1 MQNLMG
7 RIRRCAED
15 YNMIC
20 AGDKI
25 AVGVSG
31 GKDSL
36 SLLYLLAALRRYSPV
51 PYELQA
57 VTIDMGLPGM
67 DFSPATIRNEMADL
81 TSMGLLEQP
90 HTSAGRVPSAAG
102 YRLYVDELMQSYR
115 LSMDETK
122 TINQAMEVKMQEVDK
137 MISQVGK
144 LVSKMTDLP
153 AYAVAARSS
162 QRTVKRFD
170 LILAE
175 TGSFILV
182 VMLSDNQV
190 QNKLIR
196 LPLDVSQEDLRLL
209 SAVLNASLTE
219 LTADEITPEL
229 LAKVT
234 RSAAGAASLV
244 PVIVDYTVEL
254 LKKTHSEVYMT
265 GQAKLLGQ
273 PEYHDVEKAQEVL
286 TSLDEDVISNLPATL
301 SSGTT
306 QILVGPENVA
316 KELKDSSVV
325 ITKFDIGDGMQGM
338 IGVVG
343 PTRMDYAKITA
354 RLSYFAENL
363 GRMFAKPQQPALNEP
378 ELPEEPKK

>member
-1 MQNLMG
+1 MELTERKKQIL
-7 RIRRCAED
+7 RAIVDSYIRTAEP
-15 YNMIC
+15 
-20 AGDKI
+20 
-25 AVGVSG
+25 VGS
-31 GKDSL
+31 K
-36 SLLYLLAALRRYSPV
+36 
-51 PYELQA
+51 
-57 VTIDMGLPGM
+57 TISQMPGM

-102 YRLYVDELMQSYR
+102 YRLYVDELMQDYR
-115 LSMDETK
+115 LSVDETK
-122 TINQAMEVKMQEVDK
+122 SINQAMENKMQEVDK

-175 TGSFILV
+175 AGSFILV

-229 LAKVT
+229 LARVT
-234 RSAAGAASLV
+234 RSAAGAQSLV

-254 LKKTHSEVYMT
+254 LRKTHGEVYMT

-301 SSGTT
+301 SSGKT

-363 GRMFAKPQQPALNEP
+363 GRMFAKPQQPALSEP

>member
-1 MQNLMG
+1 MELTERKKQIL
-7 RIRRCAED
+7 RAIVDSYIRTAEP
-15 YNMIC
+15 
-20 AGDKI
+20 
-25 AVGVSG
+25 VGS
-31 GKDSL
+31 K
-36 SLLYLLAALRRYSPV
+36 
-51 PYELQA
+51 
-57 VTIDMGLPGM
+57 TISQLPGM

-102 YRLYVDELMQSYR
+102 YRLYVDELMQDYR

-144 LVSKMTDLP
+144 LVSKMTNLP

-175 TGSFILV
+175 AGSFILV

-209 SAVLNASLTE
+209 SAVLNTSLTE

>member
-1 MQNLMG
+1 MELTERKKQIL
-7 RIRRCAED
+7 RAIVDSYIRTAEP
-15 YNMIC
+15 
-20 AGDKI
+20 
-25 AVGVSG
+25 VGS
-31 GKDSL
+31 K
-36 SLLYLLAALRRYSPV
+36 
-51 PYELQA
+51 
-57 VTIDMGLPGM
+57 TISQLPGM

-102 YRLYVDELMQSYR
+102 YRLYVDELMQDYR

-144 LVSKMTDLP
+144 LVSKMTNLP

-162 QRTVKRFD
+162 QRTVKRCD

-175 TGSFILV
+175 AGSFILV

-209 SAVLNASLTE
+209 SAALNASLTE

>member
-1 MQNLMG
+1 MELTERKKQIL
-7 RIRRCAED
+7 RAIVDSYIRTAEP
-15 YNMIC
+15 
-20 AGDKI
+20 
-25 AVGVSG
+25 VGS
-31 GKDSL
+31 K
-36 SLLYLLAALRRYSPV
+36 
-51 PYELQA
+51 
-57 VTIDMGLPGM
+57 TISQLPGM

-102 YRLYVDELMQSYR
+102 YRLYVDELMQDYR

-122 TINQAMEVKMQEVDK
+122 SINQAMEVKMQEVDK

-175 TGSFILV
+175 AGSFILV

>member
-1 MQNLMG
+1 MELTERKKQIL
-7 RIRRCAED
+7 RAIVDSYIRTAEP
-15 YNMIC
+15 
-20 AGDKI
+20 
-25 AVGVSG
+25 VGS
-31 GKDSL
+31 K
-36 SLLYLLAALRRYSPV
+36 
-51 PYELQA
+51 
-57 VTIDMGLPGM
+57 TISQLPGM

-102 YRLYVDELMQSYR
+102 YRLYVDELMQNYR

-144 LVSKMTDLP
+144 LVSKMTNLP

>member
-1 MQNLMG
+1 MELTERKKQIL
-7 RIRRCAED
+7 RAIVDSYIRTAEP
-15 YNMIC
+15 
-20 AGDKI
+20 
-25 AVGVSG
+25 VGS
-31 GKDSL
+31 K
-36 SLLYLLAALRRYSPV
+36 
-51 PYELQA
+51 
-57 VTIDMGLPGM
+57 TISQLPGM

-102 YRLYVDELMQSYR
+102 YRLYVDELMQNYR

-170 LILAE
+170 LILAVA
-175 TGSFILV
+175 GSFILV

>member
-1 MQNLMG
+1 MELTERKKQIL
-7 RIRRCAED
+7 RAIVDSYIRTAEP
-15 YNMIC
+15 
-20 AGDKI
+20 
-25 AVGVSG
+25 VGS
-31 GKDSL
+31 K
-36 SLLYLLAALRRYSPV
+36 
-51 PYELQA
+51 
-57 VTIDMGLPGM
+57 TISQLPGM

-102 YRLYVDELMQSYR
+102 YRLYVDELMQGYR

-144 LVSKMTDLP
+144 LVSKMTNLP

-175 TGSFILV
+175 AGSFILV

-209 SAVLNASLTE
+209 SAVLNTSLTE

>member
-1 MQNLMG
+1 MELTERKKQIL
-7 RIRRCAED
+7 RAIVDSYIRTAEP
-15 YNMIC
+15 
-20 AGDKI
+20 
-25 AVGVSG
+25 VGS
-31 GKDSL
+31 K
-36 SLLYLLAALRRYSPV
+36 
-51 PYELQA
+51 
-57 VTIDMGLPGM
+57 TISQLPGM

-102 YRLYVDELMQSYR
+102 YRLYVDELMQDYR

-175 TGSFILV
+175 AGSFILV

-363 GRMFAKPQQPALNEP
+363 GRMFAKPQQPALSEP

>member
-1 MQNLMG
+1 MG
-7 RIRRCAED
+7 GRNMELTERKKQILRAIVDSYIRTAEP
-15 YNMIC
+15 
-20 AGDKI
+20 
-25 AVGVSG
+25 VGS
-31 GKDSL
+31 K
-36 SLLYLLAALRRYSPV
+36 
-51 PYELQA
+51 
-57 VTIDMGLPGM
+57 TISQLPGM

-102 YRLYVDELMQSYR
+102 YRLYVDELMQGYR

-175 TGSFILV
+175 AGSFILV

-234 RSAAGAASLV
+234 RSAASAASLV

>member
-1 MQNLMG
+1 MELTERKKQIL
-7 RIRRCAED
+7 RAIVDSYIRTAEP
-15 YNMIC
+15 
-20 AGDKI
+20 
-25 AVGVSG
+25 VGS
-31 GKDSL
+31 K
-36 SLLYLLAALRRYSPV
+36 
-51 PYELQA
+51 
-57 VTIDMGLPGM
+57 TISQLPGM

-102 YRLYVDELMQSYR
+102 YRLYVDELMQNYR

-325 ITKFDIGDGMQGM
+325 ITKFDIGDGMQGL

-343 PTRMDYAKITA
+343 PTRMDYAQITA

-363 GRMFAKPQQPALNEP
+363 SRMFQKNQTPAIEGP
-378 ELPEEPKK
+378 ENKHNDPEA

>member
-1 MQNLMG
+1 MELTERKKQIL
-7 RIRRCAED
+7 RAIVDSYIRTAEP
-15 YNMIC
+15 
-20 AGDKI
+20 
-25 AVGVSG
+25 VGS
-31 GKDSL
+31 K
-36 SLLYLLAALRRYSPV
+36 
-51 PYELQA
+51 
-57 VTIDMGLPGM
+57 TISQLPGM

-102 YRLYVDELMQSYR
+102 YRLYVDELMQNYR

-209 SAVLNASLTE
+209 PAVLNASLTE

>member
-1 MQNLMG
+1 MELTDRKKQIL
-7 RIRRCAED
+7 RAIVDSYIRTAEP
-15 YNMIC
+15 
-20 AGDKI
+20 
-25 AVGVSG
+25 VGS
-31 GKDSL
+31 K
-36 SLLYLLAALRRYSPV
+36 
-51 PYELQA
+51 
-57 VTIDMGLPGM
+57 TISQMPGM
-67 DFSPATIRNEMADL
+67 DFSPATIRNEMAEL

-115 LSMDETK
+115 LSMDETRS
-122 TINQAMEVKMQEVDK
+122 INQAMEDKMQEVDK

-153 AYAVAARSS
+153 AYAVAARST

-175 TGSFILV
+175 AGSFILV
-182 VMLSDNQV
+182 VMLSDDQV

-196 LPLDVSQEDLRLL
+196 LPLEVSQEDVRLL

-219 LTADEITPEL
+219 RTADEITPDL
-229 LAKVT
+229 LARVN
-234 RSAAGAASLV
+234 RSAGGAQSLV
-244 PVIVDYTVEL
+244 PIIVDYTVEL
-254 LKKTHSEVYMT
+254 LRKTHSEVYMT

-286 TSLDEDVISNLPATL
+286 TSLDEEAITNLPATL
-301 SSGTT
+301 SSGKT

-363 GRMFAKPQQPALNEP
+363 GRMFAKPQQQTLKKPDFP
-378 ELPEEPKK
+378 EKE